1 MHKITVIWGVIF
13 AALAVVFGAFGA
25 HTLKSAIS
33 ADALAT
39 FEVGV
44 RYQMYH
50 ALALFVIG
58 LSGAASKTIQ
68 KNTTIFFIVGIVLFS
83 GSIYLLSLKE
93 ILPFE
98 PGVIGIVTP
107 IGGTFFII
115 GWVYFLIQLI
125 KLKSE

>member
-1 MHKITVIWGVIF
+1 MNKITVIWGVIF
-13 AALAVVFGAFGA
+13 AALAVIFGAFGA

-33 ADALAT
+33 VDALAT

-50 ALALFVIG
+50 ALALLAIG
-58 LSGAASKTIQ
+58 LTGALSTKIQ
-68 KNTTIFFIVGIVLFS
+68 KNILVFFVVGIVLFS

-93 ILPFE
+93 ILPFDL
-98 PGVIGIVTP
+98 GAIGFITP

-125 KLKSE
+125 KLK

>member
-1 MHKITVIWGVIF
+1 MNKITVIWGVIF

-33 ADALAT
+33 VDALST

-50 ALALFVIG
+50 ALALLAIG
-58 LSGAASKTIQ
+58 LTGALSTKIQ
-68 KNTTIFFIVGIVLFS
+68 KIILVFFVVGIVLFS

-93 ILPFE
+93 ILPFD
-98 PGVIGIVTP
+98 PGAIGFITP

-115 GWVYFLIQLI
+115 GWLYFFIQVI
-125 KLKSE
+125 KLKSI

>member
-39 FEVGV
+39 FEVGA

-50 ALALFVIG
+50 ALALLVIG
-58 LSGAASKTIQ
+58 LSGAVSKTIQ
-68 KNTTIFFIVGIVLFS
+68 KNTTLFFIVGIVLFS

-93 ILPFE
+93 ILPFD
-98 PGVIGIVTP
+98 PGVIGFITP
-107 IGGTFFII
+107 FGGTFFII

>member
-1 MHKITVIWGVIF
+1 MNKITVIWGVIF
-13 AALAVVFGAFGA
+13 AALGVVFGAFGA
-25 HTLKSAIS
+25 HTLKSTVS
-33 ADALAT
+33 VDALAT

-50 ALALFVIG
+50 ALALLAIG
-58 LSGAASKTIQ
+58 LTGFLTTKIQ
-68 KNTTIFFIVGIVLFS
+68 KKTTLFFVVGIVLFS

-93 ILPFE
+93 ILSFD
-98 PGVIGIVTP
+98 PGVIGFVTP

>member
-50 ALALFVIG
+50 ALALFAIG
-58 LSGAASKTIQ
+58 LSSAVSKTIQ
-68 KNTTIFFIVGIVLFS
+68 KNTTLFFIVGTVLFS

-98 PGVIGIVTP
+98 PGAIGFVTP

>member
-1 MHKITVIWGVIF
+1 MNKITLIWGVIF
-13 AALAVVFGAFGA
+13 AALAVIFGAFGA

-33 ADALAT
+33 VDALAT

-50 ALALFVIG
+50 ALALLAIG
-58 LSGAASKTIQ
+58 LTGALSTKIQ
-68 KNTTIFFIVGIVLFS
+68 KNILVFFVVGIVLFS

-93 ILPFE
+93 ILPFDL
-98 PGVIGIVTP
+98 GAIGFITP

-125 KLKSE
+125 KLK

>member
-13 AALAVVFGAFGA
+13 AALAVVLGAFGA
-25 HTLKSAIS
+25 HILKNAIS

-50 ALALFVIG
+50 ALGLIAIG
-58 LSGAASKTIQ
+58 LTGALSTTIQ
-68 KNTTIFFIVGIVLFS
+68 KNTTILFVVGTLLFS

-93 ILPFE
+93 ILPFD
-98 PGVIGIVTP
+98 PGVIGFVTP

-115 GWVYFLIQLI
+115 GWLYFLIQVI
-125 KLKSE
+125 KLKSR